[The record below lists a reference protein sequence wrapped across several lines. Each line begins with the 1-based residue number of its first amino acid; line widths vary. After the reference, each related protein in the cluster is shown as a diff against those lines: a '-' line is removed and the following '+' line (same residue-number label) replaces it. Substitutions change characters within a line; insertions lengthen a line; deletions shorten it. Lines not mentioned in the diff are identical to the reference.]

1 MSAPPVSASL
11 RRDQP
16 VLGLT
21 LGDPAGIGPEICL
34 RALRAPAVLKHGV
47 PVLFGDAAV
56 LERVTRATGIPSAKC
71 PTISISELAKI
82 SRINRPLI
90 VDCAAIAAAKIKP
103 GKISA
108 ACGRAASIYIERA
121 IQAALAGKI
130 DGVVTAPIHKESLN
144 RAGVTFPGHTEIFTA
159 LTKARRTCMML
170 YSDKL
175 TVSMATTH
183 IGYAEVPR
191 KLSTRRVL
199 DVIGLTAGALRRL
212 RRREPR
218 LGVCGLNPHAGEHGL
233 FGNREEEKFITP
245 AVAQARKKGMRVTGP
260 LVPDAAFTTAQRG
273 KYDAIVTLY
282 HDQGHIPFKMLA
294 FDTGVNITLGL
305 PIVRTSVDHGT
316 AFDIAWQGKA
326 DPASLFS
333 AIRVAAELC
342 GATRINGAPVSRPGR
357 WSSRFSVSGG
367 QAKAWTSTASR
378 RGGARRSA
386 RKP

>member
-1 MSAPPVSASL
+1 MNAK
-11 RRDQP
+11 P

-34 RALRAPAVLKHGV
+34 RALSEPAVLEHST

-56 LERVTRATGIPSAKC
+56 LEQVRRTSGMPSPKC
-71 PTISISELAKI
+71 RTISVNELANL
-82 SRINRPLI
+82 SRIDRPLI
-90 VDCAAIAAAKIKP
+90 VDCAAMDGAVVSP
-103 GKISA
+103 GKVSA
-108 ACGRAASIYIERA
+108 ACGRAGYIYIENAIRA
-121 IQAALAGKI
+121 AQTGKI

-144 RAGVTFPGHTEIFTA
+144 RAGVKFPGHTEIFTA
-159 LTKARRTCMML
+159 LTRARRTCMML

-183 IGYAEVPR
+183 IGYADVPQ
-191 KLSTRRVL
+191 KLSVQRL
-199 DVIGLTAGALRRL
+199 SDVIELTMETVRL
-212 RRREPR
+212 MRRRTPR

-233 FGNREEEKFITP
+233 FGNREEEHIVGP
-245 AVAQARKKGMRVTGP
+245 AVAQARKQGIDVTGP
-260 LVPDAAFTTAQRG
+260 LAPDAAFTPAERR

-305 PIVRTSVDHGT
+305 PILRTSVDHGT

-333 AIRVAAELC
+333 AVRVAVDLARHR
-342 GATRINGAPVSRPGR
+342 TRQP
-357 WSSRFSVSGG
+357 SRFGID
-367 QAKAWTSTASR
+367 
-378 RGGARRSA
+378 ARNGSNHVNHKFKIRT
-386 RKP
+386 